1 MQGGPERCLL
11 LRFFAQESS
20 KISTISMD
28 GKDLRVLVFM
38 FLSGF
43 STSDFYKTI
52 KDSHFSFE
60 ADLSGHVADES
71 DYKRS
76 RNSQDTLIF
85 LLQSL
90 GFVINLQ
97 KSVLVSLQKIEF
109 LGLEIDSVRITLTL
123 PQEKVKKFRLKCQ
136 NIISNLRTILLEVTS
151 FLGSLC
157 STTQAVLP
165 PML

>member
-1 MQGGPERCLL
+1 
-11 LRFFAQESS
+11 
-20 KISTISMD
+20 MD
-28 GKDLRVLVFM
+28 GKDLRVLVSM
-38 FLSGF
+38 FQSGF

-52 KDSHFSFE
+52 KDSHCSFE

-76 RNSQDTLIF
+76 RNSQHTLIF

-109 LGLEIDSVRITLTL
+109 LGLEIDSVRMTLTL
-123 PQEKVKKFRLKCQ
+123 PQEKVKKLRLKCQ
-136 NIISNLRTILLEVTS
+136 KLISK
-151 FLGSLC
+151 
-157 STTQAVLP
+157 P
-165 PML
+165 